1 MNVNTYKN
9 HVLKVCVTGFLLV
22 FLAQVVECQE
32 PDKPKDVITR
42 IFIVG
47 YRTVDGAT
55 IRATI
60 HSHPGDPYNAEAVE
74 RDAQALRDT
83 GYFKE
88 VRLKVEDDPV
98 QRGKIVRFNVV
109 EKPSR

>member
-9 HVLKVCVTGFLLV
+9 HVLKVCVTGFLIV
-22 FLAQVVECQE
+22 FLAQVIECQE
-32 PDKPKDVITR
+32 PDKPKVITR
-42 IFIVG
+42 ISIVG
-47 YRTVDGAT
+47 YRTTDGAT

-98 QRGKIVRFNVV
+98 KRGKLVTFNVV